1 MAQPIDIPVKRS
13 RLHAATLD
21 KSVFPADEGPYFG
34 YIELFE
40 SGHVYRALSSGSGKY
55 VEIGARCSL
64 PTLSFI
70 VEKDRFTRSITV
82 EIISLGL
89 KQAVCH
95 AIRHPTA
102 SLASL
107 ELDFN
112 TVLKNYKA
120 LKAHLKSI
128 RERYPYD
135 DVTSEMQLLVE
146 DLLLERALYDGMNMD
161 VLRQRQVLC
170 VAHLQDIH
178 ARNVSTGLNEIED
191 CFSLGLIPDNIS
203 EQYLEALNLRYA
215 DLARSGDYAELR
227 SLCEPIVRSGEIE
240 LQYNP
245 SLILQVLENGHL
257 DVYQYML
264 DLVDRTK
271 QTSFKIPD
279 PQYSDVTFDPL
290 YVAISL
296 GQIEAVRY
304 FIGDHATFEGY
315 VFDNPQASK
324 DRIFTP
330 LFAATYWHQPDIA
343 RLLLDSGPFYYAGL
357 PQATALAQQN
367 GSIEILQVL
376 MEHHEQSSPSSY
388 ANGIYPQPTSSQ
400 FQFSISPQSL
410 HYPVV
415 PTGQSP
421 PGLARSV
428 SGITN
433 ALCGLE
439 GGVPFQPGSFTL
451 TSTRDTSIAQPMQGT
466 TDPGFP
472 TSFVLTEPYHSE
484 DFHQT
489 SNLMEMFAQFSPP
502 PMSSIRHTSNHKI
515 RQKLGRNFMQRLEAR
530 CETLRS
536 VCSNHPTSKAYVEVA
551 KYFEVTQDIWKSG
564 IDCFREITRNK
575 APSSL
580 VEVLRV
586 LLVADALGCQ
596 IPHATGDLAVEY
608 EVLLTLV
615 AVCANGCRFTNDL
628 GRWRTLL
635 QGSEKNMFDMIV
647 CAVWNID
654 TVPTLDTPKN
664 DPDELYR
671 FQELIQNLISLEDMK
686 RLKSRSSGSRLR
698 AVQRQLKSRERKPGL
713 MPGANR
719 PSVQPI
725 GSFQSI
731 GSVLGRLTHDTD
743 SFYEDDVDLAEFINL
758 DALEYD
764 AVDAKL
770 TPTKEPVEP
779 SVDWK
784 DVHPIVVLVLA
795 SVAFSI
801 ALTAVSGI
809 QDGPEEHRSRAFP
822 RAAPGYGRSCAI
834 VEGRTIGQRGMV
846 QPVHSGNEES
856 QSTELTAEIFEPCG
870 TGIGESG
877 CGGVD
882 EQSKRLFPHIDRLL
896 VSRHSAVDGAAG
908 QMLVLP
914 QDVLERQQ
922 PQQAHAGGM
931 CKNREEGVSLSQREL
946 HQGAHDQ
953 MVPQHART
961 DALSLPVLRV

>member
-64 PTLSFI
+64 PTSAFI

-82 EIISLGL
+82 EITSLGL
-89 KQAVCH
+89 KQAVCQ

-120 LKAHLKSI
+120 LKAHLNGI

-146 DLLLERALYDGMNMD
+146 DLLLEHALYDGMNMD
-161 VLRQRQVLC
+161 VLRQRQILC

-178 ARNVSTGLNEIED
+178 ARNVGTGLNEIED
-191 CFSLGLIPDNIS
+191 CFSLGLIPDTIS

-215 DLARSGDYAELR
+215 DLARLGDYAELR

-240 LQYNP
+240 LQYDP

-271 QTSFKIPD
+271 QTSFEIPD
-279 PQYSDVTFDPL
+279 PQYSDVTYDPL

-296 GQIEAVRY
+296 GQAKAVRH

-315 VFDNPQASK
+315 VFDDPQASK

-330 LFAATYWHQPDIA
+330 LFAATYWHQPEIA

-367 GSIEILQVL
+367 GSIDILQAL
-376 MEHHEQSSPSSY
+376 MEHHEQSSPPSFV
-388 ANGIYPQPTSSQ
+388 NGIHPQSNSSQ

-410 HYPVV
+410 HYAAA

-439 GGVPFQPGSFTL
+439 GDAPFQQGSFT
-451 TSTRDTSIAQPMQGT
+451 STNTQGTSIAQPMQYIT
-466 TDPGFP
+466 EPGFP
-472 TSFVLTEPYHSE
+472 PPIVIDPGHLG
-484 DFHQT
+484 DFPQT
-489 SNLMEMFAQFSPP
+489 SQLTEMFAQFNPP
-502 PMSSIRHTSNHKI
+502 PVSSIRHTSSHKV
-515 RQKLGRNFMQRLEAR
+515 RQQLGRNFMQRLEAR
-530 CETLRS
+530 CKSLRG
-536 VCSNHPTSKAYVEVA
+536 VCSSHRASRAYVEVA
-551 KYFEVTQDIWKSG
+551 KYFEVTQNIWESG

-596 IPHATGDLAVEY
+596 IPHASEDLAVE
-608 EVLLTLV
+608 
-615 AVCANGCRFTNDL
+615 FSNDL

-635 QGSEKNMFDMIV
+635 QGSEKTMFDEIV

-654 TVPTLDTPKN
+654 TVPTLDMPES

-686 RLKSRSSGSRLR
+686 RVKSRSSGSRLR
-698 AVQRQLKSRERKPGL
+698 AVQRQLQSRKRKPGL
-713 MPGANR
+713 MPRANR

-743 SFYEDDVDLAEFINL
+743 SFYEDDVDLAEFIDL
-758 DALEYD
+758 DALGYD
-764 AVDAKL
+764 VVDAK
-770 TPTKEPVEP
+770 PTAPKEPVEP

-801 ALTAVSGI
+801 ALTAVSAI
-809 QDGPEEHRSRAFP
+809 QDEPEEHRSRAFP
-822 RAAPGYGRSCAI
+822 CAAPGYGRSCAI
-834 VEGRTIGQRGMV
+834 VEGFISFQSDDNFYDSGIDVRSASEEWSSPYIQEMKKASQRNSRLRSLNPAGPASATMTV
-846 QPVHSGNEES
+846 AASMSSPSGS
-856 QSTELTAEIFEPCG
+856 SLISTDFSSPDTARSTERRVKCLSCHKTFSSVSNRNKHMREGCAKIEKKVYRCRNENCTKVLT
-870 TGIGESG
+870 T
-877 CGGVD
+877 
-882 EQSKRLFPHIDRLL
+882 KWYRNTH
-896 VSRHSAVDGAAG
+896 
-908 QMLVLP
+908 
-914 QDVLERQQ
+914 
-922 PQQAHAGGM
+922 
-931 CKNREEGVSLSQREL
+931 EL
-946 HQGAHDQ
+946 T
-953 MVPQHART
+953 RC
-961 DALSLPVLRV
+961 RFRR